1 MRFSTK
7 TSSSKPPTQSCDQPW
22 KELPCWTAEVWDL
35 GGQTSIRPYWRR
47 LEPWG
52 SCGIGFGQN
61 RIEEQLWI
69 KIVKNWDVSI
79 CFKIFQYVESFE
91 SRKHPLWWVHHQ
103 LPILEPCPWP
113 KPLVPTQF
121 LHRAERWALN
131 WKSRTV
137 PVRCYYPNTNAII
150 YVGCWD
156 LEPRL
161 CILLE
166 ILTKKTMQWTI
177 PHI

>member
-1 MRFSTK
+1 
-7 TSSSKPPTQSCDQPW
+7 
-22 KELPCWTAEVWDL
+22 
-35 GGQTSIRPYWRR
+35 
-47 LEPWG
+47 
-52 SCGIGFGQN
+52 
-61 RIEEQLWI
+61 
-69 KIVKNWDVSI
+69 VKNWDVSI

-113 KPLVPTQF
+113 KPLVPPQF
-121 LHRAERWALN
+121 LHRAARWALN
-131 WKSRTV
+131 WKSRTDR
-137 PVRCYYPNTNAII
+137 VRCYYPNTNAII